1 MKSISKCAFTLNA
14 IYKIKID
21 HTKESCSSVIN
32 IVLFIIL
39 LTNGS
44 RINAQTM
51 DVWDDRTSICAH
63 R

>member
-21 HTKESCSSVIN
+21 HTKESCRPIHRLCIYSAPIC
-32 IVLFIIL
+32 
-39 LTNGS
+39 
-44 RINAQTM
+44 QKYDEQY